1 MCGFYS
7 IAFIE
12 YTIAGKTLLD
22 YTNLF
27 CPNYYK
33 KNNKKIFK
41 YFKYKCGREVSLEF
55 RLRKND
61 ETRNYLLDEIK
72 HKDLM
77 NKKYKKTCKYFNYVE
92 HLLILA
98 STATG
103 CVSFSALASL
113 VLGIKICAITA
124 GIKQHKLIIKKKKKK
139 PDKRVLL
146 GKDKLNTIK
155 SILSKA

>member
-1 MCGFYS
+1 
-7 IAFIE
+7 
-12 YTIAGKTLLD
+12 
-22 YTNLF
+22 
-27 CPNYYK
+27 
-33 KNNKKIFK
+33 
-41 YFKYKCGREVSLEF
+41 
-55 RLRKND
+55 
-61 ETRNYLLDEIK
+61 
-72 HKDLM
+72 M
-77 NKKYKKTCKYFNYVE
+77 NKKYKRTCKYFNYVE

-98 STATG
+98 STVTG

-124 GIKQHKLIIKKKKKK
+124 GIKQHKLIIKKKKE